1 MILSYKLK
9 QIYNNKFYTT
19 NCLETL
25 HNEQCIPHYLS

>member
-9 QIYNNKFYTT
+9 QIYNKFYNT